1 MTFGGSSWTLVQEKH
16 PVALTQTNAPIITME
31 NRPLNSFFLEA

>member
-16 PVALTQTNAPIITME
+16 PVALTQANAPIIMME
-31 NRPLNSFFLEA
+31 NRPLNGFILKA